1 MSPETLYVCRYVMTA
16 PLQKLFT
23 FSVTPEVLSELESV
37 VDRHRKRVV
46 DRRMK
51 SLEVLETFLT

>member
-1 MSPETLYVCRYVMTA
+1 MSPETLYVCRYIMTA

-23 FSVTPEVLSELESV
+23 FAVTPEVQKELEQTL
-37 VDRHRKRVV
+37 DRHMKRVM

-51 SLEVLETFLT
+51 SLEILKTLA